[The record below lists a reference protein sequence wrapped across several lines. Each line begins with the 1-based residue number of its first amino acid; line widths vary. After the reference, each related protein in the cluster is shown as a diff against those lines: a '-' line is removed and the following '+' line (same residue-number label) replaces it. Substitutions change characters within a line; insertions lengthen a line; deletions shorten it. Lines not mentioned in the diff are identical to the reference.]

1 MKFKSYYAIAVLAV
15 FLTSAF
21 AQKINMKVA
30 IKMEHLQPRDQT
42 ELADLQ
48 YRLEDYVNNNE
59 WSTENQDITIQC
71 NMQIIIETVNQRG
84 ADKVYKAQ
92 FLVGSSSGENYYDK
106 NCQFIY
112 YPGQPF
118 DQQRAA
124 FDPLL
129 ALVDYY
135 IYMIMGGEMDTY
147 ELMGGTV
154 FYDRAQDI
162 ANQGQLSQYQL
173 GWTDRLEEVIQNTD
187 GYHAPLREA
196 KFYFYEGLYFVEE
209 EVNPE
214 NVRKFSRAVVERLHR
229 VWSKQPN
236 SKVLKRFLDAHYQ
249 EFPKLLQYDLTD
261 ENINKMVQIDPR
273 HKETYLNISRQ
284 F

>member
-1 MKFKSYYAIAVLAV
+1 MRLRVLFLILFLAAFVPSAI
-15 FLTSAF
+15 

-30 IKMEHLQPRDQT
+30 IKMEHLQPRDQS
-42 ELADLQ
+42 DLSDLH

-59 WSTENQDITIQC
+59 WSTENQDITLHC
-71 NMQIIIETVNQRG
+71 NMQIIVETVNQRG
-84 ADKVYKAQ
+84 ADKIYKAQ
-92 FLVGSSSGENYYDK
+92 FLVGSASGENYYDK
-106 NCQFIY
+106 NCEFIY
-112 YPGQPF
+112 YPGQAF

-124 FDPLL
+124 FEPLL

-214 NVRKFSRAVVERLHR
+214 NVRKFSTAVVDRLHK

-249 EFPKLLQYDLTD
+249 EFPKLLQYDQTD

-273 HKETYLNISRQ
+273 HKDTYLNTNRQ